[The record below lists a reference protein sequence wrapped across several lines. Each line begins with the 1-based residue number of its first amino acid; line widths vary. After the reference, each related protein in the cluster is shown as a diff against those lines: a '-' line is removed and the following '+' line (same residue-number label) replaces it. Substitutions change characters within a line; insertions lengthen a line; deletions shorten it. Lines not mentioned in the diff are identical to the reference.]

1 MFASLN
7 VAIPWREIVKRT
19 ITEAKHDNCLGLAA
33 QLAFYFLLAVFPAL
47 LFLIALIAYVP
58 VETALSE
65 LLAALGTV
73 APHHLVDLLR
83 QQVSLIA
90 RTPQKGFLILGIVG
104 AIWSSSAAMV
114 AIIDAMNRAFGVTEW
129 RPWWR
134 RRLVAIC
141 LTVALALFTVF
152 ALILVLIGP
161 ATILRLASWLGVGPV
176 VALVWQM
183 LRWPVIIYF
192 VVLSVDLVYHLAP
205 NRHRRWVW
213 VTPGS
218 MLATMIWLAASLAFK
233 LYVSRFEDYTA
244 AYGAISG
251 AIVAMLWFYVSS
263 VAILIGA
270 ELNAVIE
277 DTPRPIGG

>member
-1 MFASLN
+1 MFAYLD
-7 VAIPWREIVKRT
+7 IRLPWREVVRRT
-19 ITEAKHDNCLGLAA
+19 VREAMHDNCLGLAA
-33 QLAFYFLLAVFPAL
+33 QLAFYFLLALFPAL
-47 LFLIALIAYVP
+47 LFLVALIGYVP

-65 LLAALGTV
+65 LLAALSTI
-73 APHHLVDLLR
+73 APHQLVELLR
-83 QQVSLIA
+83 QQLSLIA
-90 RTPQKGFLILGIVG
+90 RTPQGGVLTLGIVG

-141 LTVALALFTVF
+141 LTIALALLTVL
-152 ALILVLIGP
+152 ALTLLLVGP
-161 ATILRLASWLGVGPV
+161 AMILRLASWLGVAPV

-183 LRWPVIIYF
+183 VRWPMIIYF

-218 MLATMIWLAASLAFK
+218 VLATTIWIAASLAFK

-244 AYGAISG
+244 AYGAIG
-251 AIVAMLWFYVSS
+251 AAIVAMLWFYVSN

-277 DTPRPIGG
+277 DTPR

>member
-134 RRLVAIC
+134 RRLVAIG
-141 LTVALALFTVF
+141 LTITLALFTVL
-152 ALILVLIGP
+152 ALGLMLVGP
-161 ATILRLASWLGVGPV
+161 VMTLRVASWLGIGPA
-176 VALVWQM
+176 VALVWQ
-183 LRWPVIIYF
+183 LVRWLVIIYC
-192 VVLSVDLVYHLAP
+192 VVLSVDLAYHLAP
-205 NRHRRWVW
+205 NRHRRWAW

-218 MLATMIWLAASLAFK
+218 VLATAIWVAASLAFK

-244 AYGAISG
+244 AYGAIGG

-277 DTPRPIGG
+277 DTPRAVGG